1 MVGEAEKF
9 NVFGPDKNFEILV
22 IIITVLMLQFNAK
35 SLIFFKGKRV
45 HLRSKRKSWTTL
57 YAGIIAIT

>member
-9 NVFGPDKNFEILV
+9 NVFGPDKNFKILV

-35 SLIFFKGKRV
+35 SLIFFLKVNEFIYGPRERAR
-45 HLRSKRKSWTTL
+45 LFCMQE
-57 YAGIIAIT
+57 